1 MAKEVKLVS
10 TMTESEFDNGYWYSD
25 ELKQFAKEIGIRPAA
40 KLRKDELEKCIKH
53 FLRTGEVKN
62 LTQRNL
68 TKRGVKDI
76 DKGLS
81 LQLPIAN
88 YTSKEETQEFIK
100 KEANK
105 LEPNLKEKSGVW
117 YRLNRWREEQITTGR
132 EVTYEDLMKEYVRL
146 NQSEESFARIEHAR
160 YINFV
165 ADFLAGEKNG
175 TREKAT
181 QAWQALKTMELPKT
195 YQAWKRHQK

>member
-1 MAKEVKLVS
+1 
-10 TMTESEFDNGYWYSD
+10 MTESEFNNGYWYSD
-25 ELKQFAKEIGIRPAA
+25 ELKQFAKEIGIRSAA
-40 KLRKDELEKCIKH
+40 RLRKDELEECIKH

-62 LTQRNL
+62 LTHRNL

-81 LQLPIAN
+81 LQLPIDN
-88 YTSKEETQEFIK
+88 YTSNKETKEFIK
-100 KEANK
+100 EEANK

-132 EVTYEDLMKEYVRL
+132 EITYEDLVKEYVKL
-146 NQSEESFARIEHAR
+146 NQSAGSFARIEHAR

-165 ADFLAGEKNG
+165 ADFLADEKNG
-175 TREKAT
+175 TREKAA
-181 QAWQALKTMELPKT
+181 QAWQALKTMEIPKT
-195 YQAWKRHQK
+195 YHAWKRKQER